1 MPPYVL
7 VLISLTAFRIH
18 SIFVLRLFND
28 PVAMLLF
35 YAACAF
41 FVNHKWTVGC
51 ALFRC
56 VCSSWRNHTCMH
68 RERERQKDRES
79 DRDRERETERER
91 QRERETERETERE
104 RETRGRTRRH
114 SAPWY
119 S

>member
-68 RERERQKDRES
+68 RERERDRKT
-79 DRDRERETERER
+79 ERVTETERER
-91 QRERETERETERE
+91 QRERDRE
-104 RETRGRTRRH
+104 RV
-114 SAPWY
+114 
-119 S
+119 